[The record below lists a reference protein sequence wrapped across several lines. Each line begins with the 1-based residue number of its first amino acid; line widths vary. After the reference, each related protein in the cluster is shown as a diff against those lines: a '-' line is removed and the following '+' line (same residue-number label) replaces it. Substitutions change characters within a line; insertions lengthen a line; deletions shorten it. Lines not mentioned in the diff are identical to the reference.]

1 MSPLYLYNNNL
12 LVVANKLAEHQN
24 CCCQPCNYCSGGT
37 GGGNCYA
44 WSSADIP
51 TGCTGS
57 KQPYP
62 SCAGL
67 IYFGFFT
74 GSLPDRFIVRA
85 GSRSGPIILDTGC
98 VQHGESDWQTNPS
111 GLVFGDYYACKPAGY
126 TTIDIE
132 WIPCGNR
139 GGFAARIGNCLLSS
153 C

>member
-1 MSPLYLYNNNL
+1 MSPLYIYNNGL
-12 LVVANKLAEHQN
+12 LVRSGGLATNQN
-24 CCCQPCNYCSGGT
+24 CCCTPCNYCSGT
-37 GGGNCYA
+37 SGGNCYA
-44 WSSADIP
+44 WSPSGAP

-67 IYFGFFT
+67 IYLGFFT
-74 GSLPDRFIVRA
+74 GRAPDRFIVRA

-98 VQHGESDWQTNPS
+98 VQHGKSDWQTNPS
-111 GLVFGDYYACKPAGY
+111 SLVFGDYYACKPAGY

-132 WIPCGNR
+132 WIQCQ
-139 GGFAARIGNCLLSS
+139 GGSMAARIGNCLLSP